1 MLDKIEVNLHF
12 IVKGEEKT
20 KHRKINRLFIFFK
33 IHTMTWKIMIN
44 TNETY
49 IIIKIATCISKL
61 NLT

>member
-12 IVKGEEKT
+12 IVKREEKT

-44 TNETY
+44 TNETS
-49 IIIKIATCISKL
+49 IIIKTTCISKL